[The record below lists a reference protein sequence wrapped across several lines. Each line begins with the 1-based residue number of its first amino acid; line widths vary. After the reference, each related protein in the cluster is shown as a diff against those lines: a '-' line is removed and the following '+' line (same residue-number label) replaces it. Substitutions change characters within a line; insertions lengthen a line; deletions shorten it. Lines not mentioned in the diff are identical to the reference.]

1 MTTKTSFF
9 SKGLYIN
16 LTRLLWSL
24 FFFHISLRN
33 CWKCRSSFTCID
45 NEIFFTLWSMY
56 VCTYSHTLRKKLRS
70 KYPIQCFCRRQNQG
84 PWLSA
89 QPRPCSPFVEPL
101 THEGELQVFTL
112 NTSIF
117 SPLMPEWPASS
128 FSFQFTHESN
138 IKVVRIEKMIINWR
152 TNWLL
157 NKFSLPAS

>member
-9 SKGLYIN
+9 SKELYIN

-33 CWKCRSSFTCID
+33 CWKCRSRFTCID

-56 VCTYSHTLRKKLRS
+56 VCAYSHTLRKKLWL
-70 KYPIQCFCRRQNQG
+70 KYPIQCFCRRQNQE
-84 PWLSA
+84 PQLSA

-101 THEGELQVFTL
+101 THEGELHVFTL

-117 SPLMPEWPASS
+117 SPLMPEWPASN
-128 FSFQFTHESN
+128 FSFQFHPWIKCQGHEN
-138 IKVVRIEKMIINWR
+138 RGND
-152 TNWLL
+152 N
-157 NKFSLPAS
+157 